1 MFVIALIVI
10 VIVIDGA
17 SVHRTNLSPSMT
29 AIVIILIV
37 VMTITIDGALEEKEQ
52 RAIWLVE
59 KSFIHHNQIMEG
71 YQCKW
76 DALTLCLHLA

>member
-1 MFVIALIVI
+1 MLVVALIVI
-10 VIVIDGA
+10 VIVINGA
-17 SVHRTNLSPSMT
+17 AVHQTNLSPST
-29 AIVIILIV
+29 TPVVIFPIV
-37 VMTITIDGALEEKEQ
+37 VMTITIDGALEEREQ

-59 KSFIHHNQIMEG
+59 KSFIHHNQIVEG